1 MLPSRVDVSV
11 LRVLRDVCQVDTG
24 LLRLGRTTMSGMHIP
39 DGTGDAGSISNLSV
53 EIPIVPTSNGHAA
66 IVSDQGTTTF
76 EVRHTRKRYL
86 QQRIRRHVVDSP
98 GVRLRC
104 FKIEL
109 TSCKVFEAQSKAPDL
124 TTVND

>member
-1 MLPSRVDVSV
+1 V

-24 LLRLGRTTMSGMHIP
+24 LLRLGRTTMSGMHS

-66 IVSDQGTTTF
+66 IVSYQGATTF
-76 EVRHTRKRYL
+76 EARNTRERYL

-109 TSCKVFEAQSKAPDL
+109 TSCKVFEAQSRAPDL